1 MATSVFIFNL
11 SIVELL
17 YCLFMLTYM
26 IYGVLLW
33 FNVDVGSTSG
43 MCKFFL
49 LGIQDIALIDGWS
62 IALIAFTRALP
73 NINVTTKMFWQKMCE
88 NKLVY
93 WVIIAVWI
101 IPILISLPKK
111 FEADVEYRSNHGH
124 DVGDICFVVEGGNV
138 TSFSD
143 VQYFTNLVNDV
154 VLLLVIGVCYVII
167 YWKLRILANQARDA
181 IEQFE
186 DRDSIS
192 RISLVS
198 FETHVLSIQ
207 RSLLISV
214 GLIYVCYVI
223 LRLPLVICGKYFGI
237 DGGVDRGTGISLWL
251 LLCTIVYQM
260 QFCVN
265 FIIYAVLMANYRN
278 AFLDIFRI
286 VFPCCFKRGVT
297 DSNTCVQ
304 ICDDNQVLAS
314 DEDSTC
320 Y

>member
-1 MATSVFIFNL
+1 MNINIIYIYIYIQLFSFDLV
-11 SIVELL
+11 
-17 YCLFMLTYM
+17 CLFY
-26 IYGVLLW
+26 
-33 FNVDVGSTSG
+33 
-43 MCKFFL
+43 
-49 LGIQDIALIDGWS
+49 S
-62 IALIAFTRALP
+62 I
-73 NINVTTKMFWQKMCE
+73 NTKMFWQKMCE
-88 NKLVY
+88 NKSVY
-93 WVIIAVWI
+93 WLISAVWI
-101 IPILISLPKK
+101 IPILISLPKS
-111 FEADVEYRSNHGH
+111 FESDVEYRSNHGH

-154 VLLLVIGVCYVII
+154 VLLVVIGVCYVII
-167 YWKLRILANQARDA
+167 YWKLRVLAKQARDA

-198 FETHVLSIQ
+198 FENHVLSIQ
-207 RSLLISV
+207 RSLLVSV
-214 GLIYVCYVI
+214 GLIYVCYVV

-251 LLCTIVYQM
+251 LFCIIVYQI

-265 FIIYAVLMANYRN
+265 FIIYAVLMANYRT
-278 AFLDIFRI
+278 AFLDIIRMM
-286 VFPCCFKRGVT
+286 FPCCFKRGVT
-297 DSNTCVQ
+297 DRTDRTYNVQ
-304 ICDDNQVLAS
+304 VADDNRVLVN